1 LTKLLSV
8 IIFFRRLQE
17 IHHETSN
24 EQPHT
29 NKKSDRVTRMR
40 GFFGVGLRAA
50 AGAWLHRHHKWG
62 LWPLLA
68 VGLLLNFHYLPVYS
82 GDFMMIAGAIGIL
95 FGTLLRIVCFTF
107 TGTADPV
114 SPSGRVQI
122 VTEGPYAV
130 TRNPVYLAEGA
141 MALGIAMMSRMPW
154 FVMATLVA
162 SIVIAAL
169 VVEWEEDLLRL
180 RYGSLWDDYCHI
192 VPRWF
197 SVRRLVHRDSYAK
210 TRGRVKLITA
220 VRAESST
227 LLVGLL
233 AILAF
238 LAKANFEL
246 FYWGFQP

>member
-1 LTKLLSV
+1 M
-8 IIFFRRLQE
+8 I
-17 IHHETSN
+17 
-24 EQPHT
+24 
-29 NKKSDRVTRMR
+29 

-50 AGAWLHRHHKWG
+50 AGAWLHRHHTWG

-68 VGLLLNFHYLPVYS
+68 TGLLLNLHYLPVNS
-82 GDFMMIAGAIGIL
+82 GDFMMAAGAMGIF
-95 FGTLLRIVCFTF
+95 FGALLRIVCFTF
-107 TGTADPV
+107 TGAADPV
-114 SPSGRVQI
+114 SSTGRVRI
-122 VTEGPYAV
+122 VTEGPYAI

-141 MALGIAMMSRMPW
+141 IALGIAMMSRMPW
-154 FVMATLVA
+154 LVMVTLLL
-162 SIVIAAL
+162 SIIVAAL

-180 RYGSLWDDYCHI
+180 RYGHVWLDYCRT

-197 SVRRLVHRDSYAK
+197 SLRRLVQRDSYIK
-210 TRGRVKLITA
+210 TRGRVKLLTA
-220 VRAESST
+220 IRAEGGT